1 MRKIIVCML
10 ALLFVMSSSIAEGTY
25 TVNLFGG
32 VHFGMTSNEVAYEI
46 QQQGY
51 EINHFQNARADCWI
65 VSPVEVGGFNQ
76 VQVSYRYSVLDQLD
90 NVQYLFNV
98 YFMDEASKMKN
109 EFDLVEAS
117 LIKKYGKT
125 EYTTDSG
132 KILNLNNKVNNEA
145 FKLWR
150 DGDKWETCET
160 IDYSERVVEYGDG
173 TYMLIEH
180 FTYAD
185 QYYFSEE
192 PTLMHTLCYTHYRED
207 LSKNNAAESNEN
219 LTQEEQMARDF

>member
-1 MRKIIVCML
+1 MKKIIVCML
-10 ALLFVMSSSIAEGTY
+10 VFLLVISSSMAEGTY

-51 EINHFQNARADCWI
+51 EINHFQNARTDCWT
-65 VSPVEVGGFNQ
+65 VSPVEVGGFND
-76 VQVSYRYSVLDQLD
+76 VQASYRYNVLDRLD
-90 NVQYLFNV
+90 NVRYLFAAHS
-98 YFMDEASKMKN
+98 MDEALKMKE
-109 EFDLVEAS
+109 EFDLIEAS
-117 LIKKYGKT
+117 LIKKYGET

-132 KILNLNNKVNNEA
+132 KVLNLNNKVNDEA

-160 IDYSERVVEYGDG
+160 VDYSERVVEYGDG

-192 PTLMHTLCYTHYRED
+192 PTLKHYLCYTHYRED
-207 LSKNNAAESNEN
+207 LSKSNSSDNNEN
-219 LTQEEQMARDF
+219 LSQEEQMAKDF

>member
-1 MRKIIVCML
+1 MKKIMACIMT
-10 ALLFVMSSSIAEGTY
+10 LLFIVSSSMAETTY

-51 EINHFQNARADCWI
+51 EIDHFQNDRADSWI
-65 VSPVEVGGFNQ
+65 VSPVEIGGFKD
-76 VQVSYRYSVLDQLD
+76 VQASYRYNVLDQLD
-90 NVQYLFNV
+90 NVRYLFEAHSVN
-98 YFMDEASKMKN
+98 EASKMN
-109 EFDLVEAS
+109 AEFDLIEAS
-117 LIKKYGKT
+117 LIKKYGET
-125 EYTTDSG
+125 EYTSESG
-132 KILNLNNKVNNEA
+132 KVLNLNNKVNDEE

-150 DGDKWETCET
+150 DGKKWETCET

-185 QYYFSEE
+185 LYYFSEE
-192 PTLMHTLCYTHYRED
+192 PTLKHYLCYTHYRED
-207 LSKNNAAESNEN
+207 LSKNNAAESDEN
-219 LTQEEQMARDF
+219 LTQEEQMAKDF